1 MTLSELTRNKTIL
14 TILLLAVV
22 AAAVAIAVFGSG
34 LFQVVLFSAF
44 ALSGAILS
52 TFLVVAL
59 N

>member
-1 MTLSELTRNKTIL
+1 MTLSEITRNKTIL

-22 AAAVAIAVFGSG
+22 AAAAAIVVFGTG
-34 LFQVVLFSAF
+34 IFQVILFSAF
-44 ALSGAILS
+44 ALSATILS

>member
-1 MTLSELTRNKTIL
+1 MTLSEVTRNKAIL

-22 AAAVAIAVFGSG
+22 AAAAAIAVFGTG
-34 LFQVVLFSAF
+34 LFQVIRFSAF
-44 ALSGAILS
+44 ALSATILS

>member
-1 MTLSELTRNKTIL
+1 MTLSEVTRNKAIL

-22 AAAVAIAVFGSG
+22 AAAAAIAVFGTG
-34 LFQVVLFSAF
+34 LFQVILLSAF
-44 ALSGAILS
+44 ALSATILS

>member
-22 AAAVAIAVFGSG
+22 AAAVAIAVFGTG
-34 LFQVVLFSAF
+34 IVQVVLFAAF
-44 ALSGAILS
+44 ALSATILS